1 MSTWNSFVC
10 VEEAERDCVG
20 IGGAWDKRFHCEETT
35 DQSQSGCRDG
45 PASNQKSRLLL
56 THRHTTCS
64 ETEPINHP
72 VSTLVSGSYTKE
84 LVSSSMEF
92 RENGNLTAARLVQ
105 WLLTSQ
111 HKQHPS
117 ELQGS
122 AQSVSTSH
130 LWKILLS
137 QETHKARTVWVWET
151 QHLVKW
157 SRCNGKHTY

>member
-1 MSTWNSFVC
+1 MSVLRRQEEIVWEL
-10 VEEAERDCVG
+10 VELGTRDSTV
-20 IGGAWDKRFHCEETT
+20 KRP
-35 DQSQSGCRDG
+35 QIRAKSGCRDG
-45 PASNQKSRLLL
+45 PASSQKSRLLL
-56 THRHTTCS
+56 THRLTTCS

-111 HKQHPS
+111 HKQHLS

-122 AQSVSTSH
+122 AQSVLTSH

-137 QETHKARTVWVWET
+137 QETHKARTVWV
-151 QHLVKW
+151 
-157 SRCNGKHTY
+157 